1 MTDPQNPDRSNDGFP
16 PAPSQ
21 PAYPAAPAAGSDSP
35 YAAPYQPGQGGAPK
49 KGLAITSMVLGIVS
63 VVLFLPLWFLTFFV
77 GIAAVITG
85 VLARK
90 RNPEAKGFALTGI
103 ITGIVGILLSLI
115 VGIAVIVAIATAVN
129 TGEINGTPIPMPSGQ

>member
-63 VVLFLPLWFLTFFV
+63 VLLSLPLWFLTFFV
-77 GIAAVITG
+77 GIAAIITG

-90 RNPEAKGFALTGI
+90 RNPGTKGFWLTGI
-103 ITGIVGILLSLI
+103 ITGIVGVLVSILVVLF
-115 VGIAVIVAIATAVN
+115 VVVFVNTAIQ
-129 TGEINGTPIPMPSGQ
+129 TGEINGTPIPTAP

>member
-35 YAAPYQPGQGGAPK
+35 YAASYQPGQGGAPK

-63 VVLFLPLWFLTFFV
+63 VVLSLPLWFLTFFV
-77 GIAAVITG
+77 GIAAIITG

-90 RNPEAKGFALTGI
+90 RNPGTKGFWLTGI
-103 ITGIVGILLSLI
+103 ILGIVGVLVSI
-115 VGIAVIVAIATAVN
+115 VVVLVVVVFVNTAIQ
-129 TGEINGTPIPMPSGQ
+129 TGEINGTPIPTAP

>member
-63 VVLFLPLWFLTFFV
+63 VVLCLPLWFLTFFV
-77 GIAAVITG
+77 GLAGLITG
-85 VLARK
+85 ILARK
-90 RNPEAKGFALTGI
+90 RNPESKGFWITGI
-103 ITGIVGILLSLI
+103 ITSIVGIILSAI
-115 VGIAVIVAIATAVN
+115 IAIGVIAVITSAVN
-129 TGEINGTPIPMPSGQ
+129 TGEINGTPLPVAP

>member
-1 MTDPQNPDRSNDGFP
+1 MTDPQNPDRSSDDFP

-21 PAYPAAPAAGSDSP
+21 PSYPAAPAAGSGSP

-63 VVLFLPLWFLTFFV
+63 VVLFLPLWFLTFFT
-77 GIAAVITG
+77 GLAALITG

-90 RNPEAKGFALTGI
+90 RNPEAKGFALAGI
-103 ITGIVGILLSLI
+103 ITGVVGLLLSLI
-115 VGIAVIVAIATAVN
+115 FGIIFIAAIATAIN
-129 TGEINGTPIPMPSGQ
+129 TGEINGTPIPTAP

>member
-1 MTDPQNPDRSNDGFP
+1 MTDPQNPDRSAHDFP
-16 PAPSQ
+16 PAPGQ
-21 PAYPAAPAAGSDSP
+21 PSYPAAPAAGSGSP

-63 VVLFLPLWFLTFFV
+63 VALSLFLWFLTFFV
-77 GIAAVITG
+77 GIAAIITG

-103 ITGIVGILLSLI
+103 ITGVVGVLLSLLFGI
-115 VGIAVIVAIATAVN
+115 LAIAVIGGALS
-129 TGEINGTPIPMPSGQ
+129 TGTIDGTPIPTAP

>member
-1 MTDPQNPDRSNDGFP
+1 MTDPQNPDRSSDDFP

-21 PAYPAAPAAGSDSP
+21 PSYPAAPAAGSGSP

-63 VVLFLPLWFLTFFV
+63 VVLFLPLWFLTFFT
-77 GIAAVITG
+77 GLAALITG

-90 RNPEAKGFALTGI
+90 RNPEAKGFALAGI
-103 ITGIVGILLSLI
+103 ITGVVGLLLSLI
-115 VGIAVIVAIATAVN
+115 VGIIFIAAISTAIN
-129 TGEINGTPIPMPSGQ
+129 TGEINGTPIPTAP

>member
-35 YAAPYQPGQGGAPK
+35 YAASYQPGQGGAPK

-63 VVLFLPLWFLTFFV
+63 AALSLFLWFLTFFV

-85 VLARK
+85 ILARK

-103 ITGIVGILLSLI
+103 ITGIVGILVSLL
-115 VGIAVIVAIATAVN
+115 VGILFFAVIGTAIN
-129 TGEINGTPIPMPSGQ
+129 TGEINGTPLPTAP

>member
-1 MTDPQNPDRSNDGFP
+1 MTDPQNPDRSSDDFP

-21 PAYPAAPAAGSDSP
+21 PSYPAAPAAGSGSP

-63 VVLFLPLWFLTFFV
+63 LVLSIPLWFLTFFV

-85 VLARK
+85 ILARK
-90 RNPEAKGFALTGI
+90 RNPGTKGFWLTGI
-103 ITGIVGILLSLI
+103 ILGIVGLLVSVLI
-115 VGIAVIVAIATAVN
+115 AIFAIAVLNAVQ
-129 TGEINGTPIPMPSGQ
+129 TGEFNGTPIPMPS

>member
-1 MTDPQNPDRSNDGFP
+1 MTDPQNPDRSHDGFP

-49 KGLAITSMVLGIVS
+49 KGLAITSLVLGIVS
-63 VVLFLPLWFLTFFV
+63 VVLSLPLWFLTFFV
-77 GIAAVITG
+77 GVAAIITG

-90 RNPEAKGFALTGI
+90 RNPGTKGFWLTGLI
-103 ITGIVGILLSLI
+103 LGIVGVLVSI
-115 VGIAVIVAIATAVN
+115 VVALVVVVFVN
-129 TGEINGTPIPMPSGQ
+129 AAIQTGEINGTPIPTAP

>member
-49 KGLAITSMVLGIVS
+49 KGLAITSLVLGIVS
-63 VVLFLPLWFLTFFV
+63 VVLSLPLWFLTFFV
-77 GIAAVITG
+77 GIAAIITG

-90 RNPEAKGFALTGI
+90 RNPGTKGFWLTGLI
-103 ITGIVGILLSLI
+103 LGIVGVLVSI
-115 VGIAVIVAIATAVN
+115 VVALVVVVFVN
-129 TGEINGTPIPMPSGQ
+129 AAIQTGEINGTPIPTAP

>member
-49 KGLAITSMVLGIVS
+49 KGLAITSLVLGIVS
-63 VVLFLPLWFLTFFV
+63 VVLSLPLWFLTFFV
-77 GIAAVITG
+77 GIAAIITG

-90 RNPEAKGFALTGI
+90 RNPGAKGFWLTGLI
-103 ITGIVGILLSLI
+103 LGIVGVLVSI
-115 VGIAVIVAIATAVN
+115 VVALVVVVFVN
-129 TGEINGTPIPMPSGQ
+129 AAIQTGEINGTPIPTAP